1 MWGSGISRTVNGY
14 LDRAVTV
21 ARGVVNGAQSDRIT
35 FIAAS
40 LAYYALI
47 SLLPILLL
55 VLAAAAAFGDPG
67 TVEQLVERAST
78 ALGEQ
83 AGTLVR
89 EALTGAVGGGV
100 TLLGVAVLLWSA
112 LKLFRGLDIA
122 FSEVYGR
129 PGPDSLLGQ
138 LRDGTV
144 ALGAV
149 AVGVAA
155 TVAVGALVSGLGV
168 DLSVQGVDLLGVL
181 GSVGLVAGLTVAFLP
196 LYYLLPGDDV
206 GVREALPGAVFAAVG
221 WTVLQTGFRAYAAGA
236 GSYETYGVLGG
247 VLLLVTFL
255 YFGALLLLL
264 GVVLNAVLAGRADA
278 GTGLAETERP
288 APEPT
293 AVLEGIMTRDHPD
306 DLSDEELREELERLY
321 DELDRFEER
330 IDDRTVHREEIES
343 DLKRYV
349 RRQVRRGKARGWGP
363 YLVLLYGTA
372 MTLGAFFY
380 LSGGWAVL
388 AMVVIWLSTLGLY
401 VLMLIVGTTATI
413 AGVPTRLKDR
423 FESR

>member
-1 MWGSGISRTVNGY
+1 MCGSRIAGTVNGY

-21 ARGVVNGAQSDRIT
+21 TRGVVNGAQSDRIT
-35 FIAAS
+35 FIAGS

-47 SLLPILLL
+47 SLLPLLL
-55 VLAAAAAFGDPG
+55 LALAAASAFGDPG
-67 TVEQLVERAST
+67 TVETLVDEVT
-78 ALGEQ
+78 GALGEQ
-83 AGTLVR
+83 AGALVR

-100 TLLGVAVLLWSA
+100 TLFGLVVLLWSG

-129 PGPDSLLGQ
+129 PGPDSLLEQ
-138 LRDGTV
+138 LRDGAV

-149 AVGVAA
+149 GAGVAA
-155 TVAVGALVSGLGV
+155 TVVVGAFVAGLGV
-168 DLSVQGVDLLGVL
+168 DRTVQGFDLLGLL
-181 GSVGLVAGLTVAFLP
+181 GTVGLVAGLTVAFLP
-196 LYYLLPGDDV
+196 LYYLLPGDVV
-206 GVREALPGAVFAAVG
+206 GIREALPGAVFAAVG
-221 WTVLQTGFRAYAAGA
+221 WTLLQTGFRIYAASA

-247 VLLLVTFL
+247 MLLLVTFL
-255 YFGALLLLL
+255 YFGALVLLL

-278 GTGLAETERP
+278 GTGLADDETP

-306 DLSDEELREELERLY
+306 DLSDEQLREELERLY

-343 DLKRYV
+343 DLRQYV

-380 LSGGWAVL
+380 LSGGWAIL
-388 AMVVIWLSTLGLY
+388 AMLVVWLSTLGLY
-401 VLMLIVGTTATI
+401 VLMLLVGTTATI
-413 AGVPTRLKDR
+413 AGVPGRLKDR

>member
-1 MWGSGISRTVNGY
+1 MNGY

-21 ARGVVNGAQSDRIT
+21 TRGVVNGAQSDRIT

-47 SLLPILLL
+47 SLLPLLL
-55 VLAAAAAFGDPG
+55 LALAAAAAFGDAG
-67 TVEQLVERAST
+67 TVEALVDGASG

-89 EALTGAVGGGV
+89 DGLASAAGAGGATV
-100 TLLGVAVLLWSA
+100 LGLAVLLWSG
-112 LKLFRGLDIA
+112 LKLFRGLDVA
-122 FSEVYGR
+122 FSAVYAR
-129 PGPDSLLGQ
+129 PGPESLLDQ
-138 LRDGTV
+138 LRNGTV

-155 TVAVGALVSGLGV
+155 TVLVGALVAGIGV
-168 DLSVQGVDLLGVL
+168 GKSVRRFDLLGVV
-181 GSVGLVAGLTVAFLP
+181 GTVGLVAGLTVAFLP
-196 LYYLLPGDDV
+196 LYYVLPGGKV
-206 GVREALPGAVFAAVG
+206 AVREALPGAVFAAVG
-221 WTVLQTGFRAYAAGA
+221 WTLLQTGFRAYAGTAGN
-236 GSYETYGVLGG
+236 YETYGALGG

-255 YFGALLLLL
+255 YIGALLLLL
-264 GVVLNAVLAGRADA
+264 GVVLNAVLAGRAAAD
-278 GTGLAETERP
+278 TGLAEP
-288 APEPT
+288 ANPTPEPT
-293 AVLEGIMTRDHPD
+293 AVLDRTMTQDRPD

-321 DELDRFEER
+321 DELDRFEAR

-380 LSGGWAVL
+380 LSGGWAIL
-388 AMVVIWLSTLGLY
+388 AMLVVWLSTLGLY
-401 VLMLIVGTTATI
+401 ALMLLVGTTATLV
-413 AGVPTRLKDR
+413 GVPGRLKDR
-423 FESR
+423 LKSR